1 MNMLN
6 VMPKQMSTER
16 TNSGRIGDWL
26 WHGGRLRVLEV
37 ITTNGGKVF
46 EVGEIIRLVRL
57 EPYGD
62 KNQLATATYVSE
74 SDPAKGYVM
83 SGWHPE
89 DDSCFEAVTR

>member
-1 MNMLN
+1 MRNA
-6 VMPKQMSTER
+6 MPRQMSSER
-16 TNSGRIGDWL
+16 SETGRIGDWL
-26 WHGGRLRVLEV
+26 WHGGRLRVLKP

-46 EVGEIIRLVRL
+46 GAGEIIRLVRL

-74 SDPAKGYVM
+74 SYPAKGYVM

>member
-1 MNMLN
+1 MLN

-46 EVGEIIRLVRL
+46 EVGEIIRLVQL
-57 EPYGD
+57 THYGY
-62 KNQLATATYVSE
+62 KNQLAEAHYVSE
-74 SDPAKGYVM
+74 TDPAKGYVM
-83 SGWHPE
+83 SGWGPA
-89 DDSCFEAVTR
+89 DDCRFALVTR